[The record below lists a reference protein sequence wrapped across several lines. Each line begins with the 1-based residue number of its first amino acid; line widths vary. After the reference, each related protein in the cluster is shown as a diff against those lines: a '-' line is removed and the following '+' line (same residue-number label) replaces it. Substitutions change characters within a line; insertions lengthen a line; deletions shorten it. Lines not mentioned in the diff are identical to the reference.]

1 MPKPSAKKPINNTDN
16 GENQSQEQ
24 KRSIVPH
31 LGRFALL
38 GGGVYSIEYA
48 KNYGDCVVWA
58 RPTTR
63 SGAYRY
69 GLTSDY
75 KAAYGIFISLINQ

>member
-1 MPKPSAKKPINNTDN
+1 MEKLRAKSKSGVLYRIWDDLPY
-16 GENQSQEQ
+16 
-24 KRSIVPH
+24 
-31 LGRFALL
+31 L
-38 GGGVYSIEYA
+38 GGVYSIEYA
-48 KNYGDCVVWA
+48 KNCGDCVVWA

-75 KAAYGIFISLINQ
+75 NAIYGIFISLINQ

>member
-1 MPKPSAKKPINNTDN
+1 MEKIRAKSKSGVLYRIWDDLPY
-16 GENQSQEQ
+16 
-24 KRSIVPH
+24 
-31 LGRFALL
+31 L
-38 GGGVYSIEYA
+38 GGVYSIEYA